1 MLDSH
6 GCSQSSIQQ
15 RQNTMSLS
23 YLTKPI
29 NVLIISFQK
38 SRAIGWDEFQE
49 CLDQVELT
57 WNHAKAQQIFDRI
70 DIDQSATGTRND
82 ATVQKISEIYSQTVR
97 GRARS
102 IGRMIQ
108 FSSINPWFSIHVD
121 LTIFVWSLNLRSFEQ
136 QHQFNRKI
144 KVKQV
149 FLRNLLQFPWSRNI
163 FARHVASRIL
173 WRSGFTGSNPIL
185 VLLLQKFKKVAQKVI
200 KKRVPFVSNT
210 RG

>member
-1 MLDSH
+1 MSQNVRVPRAKVGRWWYVFQFSVTMLSTT
-6 GCSQSSIQQ
+6 
-15 RQNTMSLS
+15 N
-23 YLTKPI
+23 
-29 NVLIISFQK
+29 
-38 SRAIGWDEFQE
+38 
-49 CLDQVELT
+49 
-57 WNHAKAQQIFDRI
+57 
-70 DIDQSATGTRND
+70 
-82 ATVQKISEIYSQTVR
+82 
-97 GRARS
+97 RARQGAKH
-102 IGRMIQ
+102 GRMIQ

-149 FLRNLLQFPWSRNI
+149 FWRNLLQFPWSRNI